1 MPQPWTANQKVI
13 YRKELSNLYTAKNFT
28 IGEISIL
35 LRIKQS
41 TVYDRLIRLG
51 IKVDKNK
58 KIHAFN
64 RRRLPSNIK
73 KDESFAEILGIL
85 LGDGHLSSGQVWVT
99 LGTKEKI
106 YADYVDKLF
115 FKIFGYNLKSCFRRD
130 GNLDLY
136 LGFKEL
142 VNYLKNMGL
151 VENKVRSQVGVPLW
165 ILRNKKF
172 YAPCLRGLFDTD
184 GSIYKIRSGH
194 QISFRNMSVPLL
206 KDIRFM
212 LLKTGFNP
220 SQISNFSVYLTR
232 KLDLSRFRSIIGS
245 RNPFKHKRLQKW
257 AVGGVVKHT
266 TL

>member
-1 MPQPWTANQKVI
+1 MPQPWTAKQKAI
-13 YRKELSNLYTAKNFT
+13 YRKELSNLYLARNLT

-35 LRIKQS
+35 LGIKQG

-51 IKVDKNK
+51 IRVDKNK

-64 RRRLPSNIK
+64 RRRLPISIK
-73 KDESFAEILGIL
+73 KDESLAEIVGIL
-85 LGDGHLSSGQVWVT
+85 LGDGHLSNGQVWVT
-99 LGTKEKI
+99 LGTKEKV
-106 YADYVDKLF
+106 YADYVDELF
-115 FKIFGYNLKSCFRRD
+115 FKIFGYHLKSCFRKD

-136 LGFKEL
+136 IGFKDL
-142 VNYLKNMGL
+142 VNYFKDMGL
-151 VENKVRSQVGVPLW
+151 VEHKVRSQVGVPLW
-165 ILRNKKF
+165 VLGNKKF

-206 KDIRFM
+206 KNIRYM
-212 LLKTGFNP
+212 LLRISFNP

-232 KLDLSRFRSIIGS
+232 RGDLYRFRSIIGS
-245 RNPFKHKRLQKW
+245 RNPFKHKRLQRW